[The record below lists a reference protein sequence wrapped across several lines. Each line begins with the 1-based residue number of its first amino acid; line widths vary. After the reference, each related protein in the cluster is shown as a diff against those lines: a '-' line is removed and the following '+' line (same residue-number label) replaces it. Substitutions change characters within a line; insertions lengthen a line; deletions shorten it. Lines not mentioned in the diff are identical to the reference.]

1 MREIWRA
8 LVLRVQVQARSSR
21 KTRLNVTLG
30 WIGLKL
36 LRNRS
41 HLQQIQKIKT
51 PWLSL
56 WIHWNIDLLFKHA
69 SENVARAFRRG
80 KYRSRD
86 AREHRR
92 QRDSFQRDDDNFVQ
106 CGCQQWAML
115 ASRCSTGAANF
126 VTAIVAVR
134 LLVTNPSDRDAKIL
148 TGALKLLGI
157 A

>member
-1 MREIWRA
+1 M
-8 LVLRVQVQARSSR
+8 
-21 KTRLNVTLG
+21 
-30 WIGLKL
+30 
-36 LRNRS
+36 
-41 HLQQIQKIKT
+41 
-51 PWLSL
+51 
-56 WIHWNIDLLFKHA
+56 HA
-69 SENVARAFRRG
+69 SENVARAFRQG

-134 LLVTNPSDRDAKIL
+134 LLVTNPSDRDAEIL
-148 TGALKLLGI
+148 TDAFKLLGTAYTVAFI
-157 A
+157 AIIIAVSIAIASPLFLDAFRIVAHKG